1 MLPRPAIAGVC
12 LAALLVA
19 GCGPKFYTEQADKD
33 VYKIVSDKNTQ
44 ALGRAPA
51 FTIQPTATV
60 QDLLN
65 QIEEREKKNP
75 PPTVA
80 PPPPVPPPT
89 LPTPPPVPLEAVP
102 VSEAKSPAAP
112 AAGSKEA
119 GKPAPGAVAGPSPG
133 AGTAA
138 ASASGTA
145 PTAGKPAAGATP
157 APEAKSPAASA
168 AGSKEAGTTP
178 APAPSAPP
186 AVAPAL
192 GAKEA
197 GATAAGTAK
206 PGEALPS
213 PVPEPGPGSVRLTM
227 ADALRVAVRGSRDYQ
242 SQKETVY
249 LAGLTLT
256 FSRYLFQP
264 HPFATGKVD
273 FNSTAS
279 TGERQKTWDGQSEV
293 GVSQQLADGAVI
305 AGNLGLTALKFISP
319 KLGDTVDSTLNFS
332 LSQPLWR
339 GAGRQIVQENLVQA
353 ERNALYA
360 VRTFA
365 KLEQDFAV
373 NIASQYLQV
382 LQQRDVVMNGWV
394 NYQSL
399 KEGRERADWLAKAE
413 RLPEFQVDQARQDE
427 LRAYNRWIVERTDY
441 VNALDAFKI
450 SLGIPMETAIAL
462 EPRELDRLAALG
474 LQQSDV
480 RLEDATAKALKTRLD
495 LANTRDGLEDAGRK
509 VLVAEDGLKG
519 TVDLVASA
527 AYTSLDPS
535 PQSAR
540 LTLRR
545 GDYSIGLDLD
555 LPIDRLKERNALRQT
570 QITREQTAR
579 TLSLLEDNIT
589 LAVRRSFR
597 QLGQARESYE
607 IQKRAVTLA
616 ERRVESTQLLLQAG
630 RATQRDVLDSQSSL
644 LEAKNALIQ
653 ALVAHSIAGL
663 EFQRNVGTLVVDE
676 EGQIHGWNLTDSSR

>member
-1 MLPRPAIAGVC
+1 MDRAMLPRLAIAGVC
-12 LAALLVA
+12 LAAILVA

-44 ALGRAPA
+44 AFGRAPA
-51 FTIQPTATV
+51 FTIQQTATV
-60 QDLLN
+60 QDLLS
-65 QIEEREKKNP
+65 QIEEREKRNP
-75 PPTVA
+75 P
-80 PPPPVPPPT
+80 PPPT
-89 LPTPPPVPLEAVP
+89 LPTLPAVPLEPVP
-102 VSEAKSPAAP
+102 APDAESPAAP
-112 AAGSKEA
+112 AAGSKDA
-119 GKPAPGAVAGPSPG
+119 GATASGPKDASKPAPGAMGGATPAPDAKPPAAPAAGSIDVGAKDAGAKPVPAPSAGPALAP
-133 AGTAA
+133 
-138 ASASGTA
+138 ASGTA
-145 PTAGKPAAGATP
+145 PAAGP
-157 APEAKSPAASA
+157 
-168 AGSKEAGTTP
+168 GT
-178 APAPSAPP
+178 
-186 AVAPAL
+186 
-192 GAKEA
+192 
-197 GATAAGTAK
+197 

-213 PVPEPGPGSVRLTM
+213 PVPEPGPGTVRLTM
-227 ADALRVAVRGSRDYQ
+227 ADALRVAVRGSRDHQ

-273 FNSTAS
+273 FNSTGS

-319 KLGDTVDSTLNFS
+319 KLGDTVDSSLNFS

-339 GAGRQIVQENLVQA
+339 GFGRQIVQENLIQA

-365 KLEQDFAV
+365 KFEQDFAV

-394 NYQSL
+394 NYLSL
-399 KEGRERADWLAKAE
+399 KDGRERADWLAKAE

-427 LRAYNRWIVERTDY
+427 LRAYNSWIVERTNY

-450 SLGIPMETAIAL
+450 SLGIPMETEIAL

-495 LANTRDGLEDAGRK
+495 LANTRDGLDDAGRK

-519 TVDLVASA
+519 DVDLVASA
-527 AYTSLDPS
+527 AYKSLDTS

-570 QITREQTAR
+570 QISRELAAR
-579 TLSLLEDNIT
+579 TLSLQEDNIT
-589 LAVRRSFR
+589 LAVRQSFR
-597 QLGQARESYE
+597 QLAQARESYE
-607 IQKRAVTLA
+607 IQKRAVALA

-644 LEAKNALIQ
+644 LEAKNALMQ
-653 ALVAHSIAGL
+653 ALVAHTIAGL
-663 EFQRNVGTLVVDE
+663 DFQRDVGTLVVDE
-676 EGQIHGWNLTDSSR
+676 EGQIHGWNLTDSGR

>member
-12 LAALLVA
+12 LAAFLVA

-44 ALGRAPA
+44 AFGRAPA

-60 QDLLN
+60 QDLLS
-65 QIEEREKKNP
+65 QIEEREKRNP

-80 PPPPVPPPT
+80 PPPPVPTPT
-89 LPTPPPVPLEAVP
+89 LPTPPAVPLEPVP
-102 VSEAKSPAAP
+102 APAAKSPAAP
-112 AAGSKEA
+112 AAGAKDA
-119 GKPAPGAVAGPSPG
+119 GKPAPGAMAGPAPG
-133 AGTAA
+133 AGTPAA
-138 ASASGTA
+138 A
-145 PTAGKPAAGATP
+145 
-157 APEAKSPAASA
+157 A
-168 AGSKEAGTTP
+168 AGS
-178 APAPSAPP
+178 
-186 AVAPAL
+186 
-192 GAKEA
+192 
-197 GATAAGTAK
+197 AT

-213 PVPEPGPGSVRLTM
+213 PVPEPGPGTVRLTM
-227 ADALRVAVRGSRDYQ
+227 ANALRVAIRGSRDFQ

-279 TGERQKTWDGQSEV
+279 TGERKKTWDGQAEV
-293 GVSQQLADGAVI
+293 GVSQQLADGALI

-339 GAGRQIVQENLVQA
+339 GLGRQIVQENLVQA

-365 KLEQDFAV
+365 KFEQDFAV
-373 NIASQYLQV
+373 DIASQYLQV

-394 NYQSL
+394 NYLSL

-427 LRAYNRWIVERTDY
+427 LRAYNSWIVERTNY

-450 SLGIPMETAIAL
+450 SLGIPMETEIAL

-519 TVDLVASA
+519 DVDLVASA
-527 AYTSLDPS
+527 AYTSLDTS

-570 QITREQTAR
+570 QISREQTGR
-579 TLSLLEDNIT
+579 TLSLQEDSIT

-597 QLGQARESYE
+597 RLAQARESYE
-607 IQKRAVTLA
+607 IQKRAVALA

-630 RATQRDVLDSQSSL
+630 RATQRDVLDSQSAL

-676 EGQIHGWNLTDSSR
+676 EGQIHGWNLTDSGR

>member
-1 MLPRPAIAGVC
+1 
-12 LAALLVA
+12 
-19 GCGPKFYTEQADKD
+19 
-33 VYKIVSDKNTQ
+33 
-44 ALGRAPA
+44 
-51 FTIQPTATV
+51 
-60 QDLLN
+60 
-65 QIEEREKKNP
+65 
-75 PPTVA
+75 
-80 PPPPVPPPT
+80 VPPPT
-89 LPTPPPVPLEAVP
+89 LPTPPAVPLEPMPAP
-102 VSEAKSPAAP
+102 AAKSPAAL
-112 AAGSKEA
+112 
-119 GKPAPGAVAGPSPG
+119 
-133 AGTAA
+133 
-138 ASASGTA
+138 
-145 PTAGKPAAGATP
+145 AAGA
-157 APEAKSPAASA
+157 KD
-168 AGSKEAGTTP
+168 
-178 APAPSAPP
+178 
-186 AVAPAL
+186 
-192 GAKEA
+192 A
-197 GATAAGTAK
+197 GATAPGAKEEGPAAGPAK

-213 PVPEPGPGSVRLTM
+213 PVPEPGPGTVRLTM
-227 ADALRVAVRGSRDYQ
+227 ADALRVAVRGSRDFQ

-279 TGERQKTWDGQSEV
+279 VGERQKTWDGQSEV
-293 GVSQQLADGAVI
+293 GVSQQLADGALI

-365 KLEQDFAV
+365 KFEQDLAV
-373 NIASQYLQV
+373 DIASQYLQV

-394 NYQSL
+394 NYLSL
-399 KEGRERADWLAKAE
+399 KEGRERAEWLAKAE
-413 RLPEFQVDQARQDE
+413 RLPEFQADQARQDE

-450 SLGIPMETAIAL
+450 SLGIPMETEIAL

-495 LANTRDGLEDAGRK
+495 LANTRDGLDDAGRK

-519 TVDLVASA
+519 DVDLVASA

-570 QITREQTAR
+570 QIAREQTAR
-579 TLSLLEDNIT
+579 TLSLQEDSIT

-597 QLGQARESYE
+597 RLAQARESYE

-630 RATQRDVLDSQSSL
+630 RATQRDVLDSQSAL

-676 EGQIHGWNLTDSSR
+676 EGQIHGWNLTDSGR

>member
-1 MLPRPAIAGVC
+1 MDRAMLPRPAIAGVC

-44 ALGRAPA
+44 AFGRAPA

-60 QDLLN
+60 QDLLD

-75 PPTVA
+75 PPVA
-80 PPPPVPPPT
+80 PPPPT
-89 LPTPPPVPLEAVP
+89 LPTPPAVPLEAVP
-102 VSEAKSPAAP
+102 ASEAKSPAAS
-112 AAGSKEA
+112 AAGSEDA

-133 AGTAA
+133 AGT
-138 ASASGTA
+138 
-145 PTAGKPAAGATP
+145 PATP
-157 APEAKSPAASA
+157 A
-168 AGSKEAGTTP
+168 AGSKD
-178 APAPSAPP
+178 
-186 AVAPAL
+186 
-192 GAKEA
+192 A
-197 GATAAGTAK
+197 GATAPGAKAEGPAAGTAK

-213 PVPEPGPGSVRLTM
+213 PVPEPGPGTVRLTM
-227 ADALRVAVRGSRDYQ
+227 ADALRVAVRGSRDFQ

-293 GVSQQLADGAVI
+293 GVSQQLADGALI

-339 GAGRQIVQENLVQA
+339 GFGRQIVQENLVQA

-365 KLEQDFAV
+365 KFEQDFAV
-373 NIASQYLQV
+373 DIASQYLQV

-394 NYQSL
+394 NYLSL

-427 LRAYNRWIVERTDY
+427 LRAYNSWIVERTDY

-450 SLGIPMETAIAL
+450 SLGIPMETEIAL
-462 EPRELDRLAALG
+462 EPQELDRLAALG

-495 LANTRDGLEDAGRK
+495 LATTRDGLEDAGRK

-519 TVDLVASA
+519 DVDLVASA
-527 AYTSLDPS
+527 AYTSLDTS

-570 QITREQTAR
+570 QIAREQTAR
-579 TLSLLEDNIT
+579 ALSLQEDNIT

-597 QLGQARESYE
+597 RLAQARESYE
-607 IQKRAVTLA
+607 IQKRAVALA

-676 EGQIHGWNLTDSSR
+676 EGQIHGWNLTDSGR

>member
-1 MLPRPAIAGVC
+1 MDRAMLPRPAIAGVC
-12 LAALLVA
+12 LAAFLVA

-44 ALGRAPA
+44 AFGRAPA

-60 QDLLN
+60 QDLLS
-65 QIEEREKKNP
+65 QIEEREKRNP

-80 PPPPVPPPT
+80 PPPPVPTPT
-89 LPTPPPVPLEAVP
+89 LPTPPAVPLEPVP
-102 VSEAKSPAAP
+102 APAAKSPAAP
-112 AAGSKEA
+112 AAGAKDA
-119 GKPAPGAVAGPSPG
+119 GKPAPGAMAGPAPG
-133 AGTAA
+133 AGTPAA
-138 ASASGTA
+138 A
-145 PTAGKPAAGATP
+145 
-157 APEAKSPAASA
+157 A
-168 AGSKEAGTTP
+168 AGS
-178 APAPSAPP
+178 
-186 AVAPAL
+186 
-192 GAKEA
+192 
-197 GATAAGTAK
+197 AT

-213 PVPEPGPGSVRLTM
+213 PVPEPGPGTVRLTM
-227 ADALRVAVRGSRDYQ
+227 ANALRVAIRGSRDFQ

-279 TGERQKTWDGQSEV
+279 TGERKKTWDGQAEV
-293 GVSQQLADGAVI
+293 GVSQQLADGALI

-339 GAGRQIVQENLVQA
+339 GLGRQIVQENLVQA

-365 KLEQDFAV
+365 KFEQDFAV
-373 NIASQYLQV
+373 DIASQYLQV

-394 NYQSL
+394 NYLSL

-427 LRAYNRWIVERTDY
+427 LRAYNSWIVERTNY

-450 SLGIPMETAIAL
+450 SLGIPMETEIAL

-519 TVDLVASA
+519 DVDLVASA
-527 AYTSLDPS
+527 AYTSLDTS

-570 QITREQTAR
+570 QISREQTGR
-579 TLSLLEDNIT
+579 TLSLQEDSIT

-597 QLGQARESYE
+597 RLAQARESYE
-607 IQKRAVTLA
+607 IQKRAVALA

-630 RATQRDVLDSQSSL
+630 RATQRDVLDSQSAL

-676 EGQIHGWNLTDSSR
+676 EGQIHGWNLTDSGR

>member
-1 MLPRPAIAGVC
+1 MC

-33 VYKIVSDKNTQ
+33 VYKIVSAKNTQ

-60 QDLLN
+60 QDLLS
-65 QIEEREKKNP
+65 QIEERGKKNP
-75 PPTVA
+75 PPVA
-80 PPPPVPPPT
+80 PPPPVPTPT
-89 LPTPPPVPLEAVP
+89 LPTPPTVPLEAVP
-102 VSEAKSPAAP
+102 ASEAKSPAAP
-112 AAGSKEA
+112 AAGSKDV
-119 GKPAPGAVAGPSPG
+119 GAKD
-133 AGTAA
+133 
-138 ASASGTA
+138 AST
-145 PTAGKPAAGATP
+145 K
-157 APEAKSPAASA
+157 
-168 AGSKEAGTTP
+168 P
-178 APAPSAPP
+178 APAPSAGP
-186 AVAPAL
+186 ALAPAP
-192 GAKEA
+192 GTAP
-197 GATAAGTAK
+197 AAGPAT

-213 PVPEPGPGSVRLTM
+213 PVPEPGPGTVRLTM
-227 ADALRVAVRGSRDYQ
+227 ADALRVAVRGSRDHQ

-273 FNSTAS
+273 FNSTGS
-279 TGERQKTWDGQSEV
+279 TSERQKTWDGQAEV

-360 VRTFA
+360 VRSFA
-365 KLEQDFAV
+365 KFEQDFAV
-373 NIASQYLQV
+373 GIASQYLQV

-450 SLGIPMETAIAL
+450 SLGIPMETEIAL
-462 EPRELDRLAALG
+462 EPRELGRLAALG

-519 TVDLVASA
+519 DVDLVASA
-527 AYTSLDPS
+527 AYKSLDTS

-555 LPIDRLKERNALRQT
+555 LPIDRLRERNALRQT

-597 QLGQARESYE
+597 QLEQARESYE

-644 LEAKNALIQ
+644 LEAKNALMQ

-663 EFQRNVGTLVVDE
+663 DFQRDIGTLVVDE
-676 EGQIHGWNLTDSSR
+676 EGQIHGWNLTDSGR

>member
-1 MLPRPAIAGVC
+1 MC

-33 VYKIVSDKNTQ
+33 VYKIVSAKNTQ

-60 QDLLN
+60 QDLLS
-65 QIEEREKKNP
+65 QIEERGKKNP
-75 PPTVA
+75 PPVA
-80 PPPPVPPPT
+80 PPPPVPTPTLPTPT
-89 LPTPPPVPLEAVP
+89 LPTPPAAPLEPLPATYT
-102 VSEAKSPAAP
+102 KSPAAP
-112 AAGSKEA
+112 AAGSKDA
-119 GKPAPGAVAGPSPG
+119 GAKD
-133 AGTAA
+133 AGT
-138 ASASGTA
+138 
-145 PTAGKPAAGATP
+145 K
-157 APEAKSPAASA
+157 
-168 AGSKEAGTTP
+168 P
-178 APAPSAPP
+178 APAPSAGP
-186 AVAPAL
+186 ALAPAS
-192 GAKEA
+192 GTAP
-197 GATAAGTAK
+197 AAGPAT

-213 PVPEPGPGSVRLTM
+213 PVPEPGPGTVRLTM
-227 ADALRVAVRGSRDYQ
+227 ADALRVAVRGSRDHQ

-273 FNSTAS
+273 FNSTGS
-279 TGERQKTWDGQSEV
+279 TGERQKTWDGQAEV

-365 KLEQDFAV
+365 KFEQDFAV
-373 NIASQYLQV
+373 GIASQYLQV

-399 KEGRERADWLAKAE
+399 KEGRERAEWLAKAE

-450 SLGIPMETAIAL
+450 SLGIPMETEIAL

-519 TVDLVASA
+519 DVDLVASA
-527 AYTSLDPS
+527 AYKSLDTS

-597 QLGQARESYE
+597 QLEQARESYE

-630 RATQRDVLDSQSSL
+630 RATQRDVLDSQSAL
-644 LEAKNALIQ
+644 LEAKNALMQ

-663 EFQRNVGTLVVDE
+663 DFQRDIGTLVVDE
-676 EGQIHGWNLTDSSR
+676 EGQIHGWNLTDSGR

>member
-44 ALGRAPA
+44 AFGRAPA

-60 QDLLN
+60 QDLLS
-65 QIEEREKKNP
+65 QIEEREKRNP
-75 PPTVA
+75 PPAVA
-80 PPPPVPPPT
+80 PPPPVPTPT
-89 LPTPPPVPLEAVP
+89 LPTPPAVPLEPVP
-102 VSEAKSPAAP
+102 APAAKSPAAP
-112 AAGSKEA
+112 AAGAKDA
-119 GKPAPGAVAGPSPG
+119 GKPAPGAMAGPAPG
-133 AGTAA
+133 AGTPAA
-138 ASASGTA
+138 A
-145 PTAGKPAAGATP
+145 
-157 APEAKSPAASA
+157 A
-168 AGSKEAGTTP
+168 AGS
-178 APAPSAPP
+178 
-186 AVAPAL
+186 
-192 GAKEA
+192 
-197 GATAAGTAK
+197 AT

-213 PVPEPGPGSVRLTM
+213 PVPEPGPGTVRLTM
-227 ADALRVAVRGSRDYQ
+227 ANALRVAIRGSRDFQ
-242 SQKETVY
+242 RQKETVY

-279 TGERQKTWDGQSEV
+279 VGERQKTWDGQSEV

-365 KLEQDFAV
+365 KFEQDFAV
-373 NIASQYLQV
+373 DIASQYLQV

-394 NYQSL
+394 NYLSL

-427 LRAYNRWIVERTDY
+427 LRAYNSWIVERTNY

-450 SLGIPMETAIAL
+450 SLGIPMETEIAL

-495 LANTRDGLEDAGRK
+495 LANTRDGLADAGRK

-519 TVDLVASA
+519 NVDLVASA

-570 QITREQTAR
+570 QISREQTGR
-579 TLSLLEDNIT
+579 TLSLQEDSIT

-597 QLGQARESYE
+597 QLEQARESYE

-644 LEAKNALIQ
+644 LEAKNALMQ

-663 EFQRNVGTLVVDE
+663 DFQRDVGTLVVDE
-676 EGQIHGWNLTDSSR
+676 EGQIHGWNLTDSGR

>member
-1 MLPRPAIAGVC
+1 MDRAILPRPVIAGMC

-33 VYKIVSDKNTQ
+33 VYKIVSAKNTQ

-60 QDLLN
+60 QDLLS
-65 QIEEREKKNP
+65 QIEERGKKNP
-75 PPTVA
+75 PPVA
-80 PPPPVPPPT
+80 PPPVPTPT
-89 LPTPPPVPLEAVP
+89 LPTPPAAPLEPLPATDT
-102 VSEAKSPAAP
+102 KSPAASSSGAAPTADKP
-112 AAGSKEA
+112 AAGSKD
-119 GKPAPGAVAGPSPG
+119 
-133 AGTAA
+133 AGT
-138 ASASGTA
+138 
-145 PTAGKPAAGATP
+145 K
-157 APEAKSPAASA
+157 
-168 AGSKEAGTTP
+168 P
-178 APAPSAPP
+178 APAPSAGP
-186 AVAPAL
+186 ALAPAS
-192 GAKEA
+192 GTAP
-197 GATAAGTAK
+197 AAGPAT

-213 PVPEPGPGSVRLTM
+213 PVPEPGPGTVRLTM
-227 ADALRVAVRGSRDYQ
+227 ADALRVAVRGSRDFQ

-279 TGERQKTWDGQSEV
+279 TGERQKTWDGQAEV

-305 AGNLGLTALKFISP
+305 AGSLGLTALKFISP

-365 KLEQDFAV
+365 KFEQDFAV
-373 NIASQYLQV
+373 GIASQYLQV

-394 NYQSL
+394 NYLSL
-399 KEGRERADWLAKAE
+399 KEGRERAEWLAKAE

-427 LRAYNRWIVERTDY
+427 LRAYNSWIVERTDY

-450 SLGIPMETAIAL
+450 SLGIPMETEIAL
-462 EPRELDRLAALG
+462 EPRELGRLAALG

-495 LANTRDGLEDAGRK
+495 LANTRDGLDDAGRK

-519 TVDLVASA
+519 DVDLVASA

-597 QLGQARESYE
+597 QLAQARESYE
-607 IQKRAVTLA
+607 IQKRAVALA

-644 LEAKNALIQ
+644 LEAKNALMQ

-663 EFQRNVGTLVVDE
+663 QFQRDVGTLVVDE
-676 EGQIHGWNLTDSSR
+676 EGQIHGWNLTDSGR